1 MMAAKQGVVDT
12 AMAAEQG
19 LIDGAG
25 AMMVA
30 ERGRG
35 DQAFI

>member
-1 MMAAKQGVVDT
+1 MMAAKQGVV
-12 AMAAEQG
+12 EQG

-30 ERGRG
+30 EWGRG